1 MLRSRWRV
9 GGEVTRPP
17 WPPENKQSRLIV
29 TEGLPV
35 IAYRAWIARM
45 GAALTAYRTFLDHL
59 RNGRFDQL
67 EEVVDAEH
75 YVENTVGFT
84 GWTIGLDMALANL
97 QSGLLRAFS
106 DLDTEEQDIVETA
119 DTVVA
124 RTRMSGTHTGPFF
137 GLEATGRRVSWDAVG
152 INRIGKDGRIAWRF
166 LLCDW
171 NGARL
176 QILGQ
181 ASDLPS
187 ELGARER
194 GR

>member
-1 MLRSRWRV
+1 M
-9 GGEVTRPP
+9 
-17 WPPENKQSRLIV
+17 
-29 TEGLPV
+29 

-45 GAALTAYRTFLDHL
+45 GAALTAYRTYLDHL
-59 RNGRFDQL
+59 TNGRFDRL
-67 EEVVDAEH
+67 DEVVDAEH
-75 YVENTVGFT
+75 YVENYVGLT
-84 GWTIGLDMALANL
+84 GWTIGLDVALANL

-106 DLDTEEQDIVETA
+106 DLASEEQDIVETA

-152 INRIGKDGRIAWRF
+152 INRIGRDGRIAWRY

-187 ELGARER
+187 EPHRQETSR
-194 GR
+194 